1 MTLVGTVITLPDPV
15 LAELIGA
22 AFDVAW
28 IDLEHGA
35 LGVDAVPALAVALRA
50 AGCRADV
57 RLPSWSSEALPPVAD
72 AGVDGVVA
80 PCVESADEA
89 EAFAARLRYPPS
101 GTRGF
106 GPRRAGGYGRSAAAS
121 PRCTVQ
127 IESVAGVESAAAI
140 AAAEGVDA
148 LVVGCADLSL
158 SLGERPGVDSP
169 RLQEAVGRVR
179 RAARGAGVAF
189 GIAGGADGSAGDGA
203 DLVLHSV
210 DVRLYARGADVAATS
225 VRRSIA

>member
-1 MTLVGTVITLPDPV
+1 
-15 LAELIGA
+15 
-22 AFDVAW
+22 
-28 IDLEHGA
+28 
-35 LGVDAVPALAVALRA
+35 
-50 AGCRADV
+50 
-57 RLPSWSSEALPPVAD
+57 
-72 AGVDGVVA
+72 
-80 PCVESADEA
+80 
-89 EAFAARLRYPPS
+89 
-101 GTRGF
+101 
-106 GPRRAGGYGRSAAAS
+106 
-121 PRCTVQ
+121 VQ
-127 IESVAGVESAAAI
+127 IESVAGVEAAAAI